1 MELFD
6 KFQEEIKEDLQI
18 DQINLMDRQLRAP
31 ALKHKWI
38 ARLMEQKRNKNR
50 LEKRKKE
57 LKESVLK
64 QLESGGIPTGV
75 PKASIK
81 EKVEASDTIKKI
93 NEEIEDVDLLIE
105 YLEKVEKVF
114 SSITYDIRN
123 ITEITK
129 LETT

>member
-1 MELFD
+1 MDLFI
-6 KFQEEIKEDLQI
+6 KYQEEIKEDLQI

-31 ALKHKWI
+31 ALKHKWV
-38 ARLMEQKRNKNR
+38 ARLMEQKRNKNK
-50 LEKRKKE
+50 LEKNKKE
-57 LKESVLK
+57 LKENVLK

-81 EKVEASDTIKKI
+81 EKVESSDIIKKI
-93 NEEIEDVDLLIE
+93 NEEIEDVNLLIE
-105 YLEKVEKVF
+105 YLEKVEKIF